1 MILIVKEEDSGLQNL
16 LLLLYIQLSN
26 SSCFKSFRYLK
37 GVIPIMLRK
46 SFEKCWESFKP
57 ICIAIVVRFLVD
69 DPAVI
74 LSSWRKAAGQ
84 EAYVIRL
91 FESTGRRR
99 KVKVCLPL
107 DGYEQELELKPFEL
121 ITFQWTPP
129 ITEISAPRSAAE

>member
-1 MILIVKEEDSGLQNL
+1 M
-16 LLLLYIQLSN
+16 
-26 SSCFKSFRYLK
+26 
-37 GVIPIMLRK
+37 
-46 SFEKCWESFKP
+46 
-57 ICIAIVVRFLVD
+57 D

-121 ITFQWTPP
+121 RTFQWTPP

>member
-1 MILIVKEEDSGLQNL
+1 
-16 LLLLYIQLSN
+16 
-26 SSCFKSFRYLK
+26 
-37 GVIPIMLRK
+37 MLRK

-121 ITFQWTPP
+121 RTFQWTPGAVGLKDCD
-129 ITEISAPRSAAE
+129 IFGKAMVSGSTVL